1 MKVSDKLVE
10 EVVAQ
15 VAGQDVI
22 ELVKILKDKKNI
34 SEFKLAEHAHQEINA
49 IRNQLY
55 RLYDSSLVSFTR
67 KKDKQKGWYI
77 YYWTFNPKRVNY
89 LTTDLKKKRLEKLRE
104 RLTKEKA
111 NQYFLCTNAC
121 IRLNFEQSTDF
132 SYKCPECAN
141 LLNQQDNSKTIEHI
155 EQEIRDLQ
163 KQL

>member
-77 YYWTFNPKRVNY
+77 YYW
-89 LTTDLKKKRLEKLRE
+89 KRLEKLRE